1 MSTLKQ
7 VISEANQLSISDQ
20 VALLS
25 HLVTSLRVVSP
36 QLVAQLVAEKPK
48 VVEPEIGL
56 SRQELMER
64 VNKLAGCLGLG
75 YQGEAKTVEEM
86 DSGVTEMFQR
96 EWSK

>member
-36 QLVAQLVAEKPK
+36 QLVAQLVTEKPK

-64 VNKLAGCLGLG
+64 VNKLAGCLG
-75 YQGEAKTVEEM
+75 YRGEAKTVEEM
-86 DSGVTEMFQR
+86 DIGVTEMFQR